1 MFPIFDSSMLI
12 VLPAVALAF
21 WAQSKVRSSY
31 RDMSQVVSSSGLT
44 GAQVARR
51 ILDSNGLHD
60 VEVEAV
66 PGELSDHYD
75 PRDRV
80 VRLSEGIYGN
90 RSLAALGVAAH
101 ECGHAIQHASAYA
114 FLKFRHALL
123 GPANIGSTLAIPMFL
138 IGMFINA
145 FSFLTTIGIA
155 FFSFAVL
162 FHLITLP
169 VEFDASRRALRIL
182 GGSGYISDSEIT
194 GTRKVLDAAAWTYVA
209 SALMAV
215 LQLIQLLVMRGREE

>member
-21 WAQSKVRSSY
+21 WAQSRVRSSY
-31 RDMSQVVSSSGLT
+31 QKMSQISSSSGLT

-60 VEVEAV
+60 VKVEAV
-66 PGELSDHYD
+66 QGELSDHYD

-80 VRLSEGIYGN
+80 VRLSEGIFGS

-114 FLKFRHALL
+114 FLKFRHTLL

-145 FSFLTTIGIA
+145 FSFLTTLGIV

-162 FHLITLP
+162 FHIITLP

-182 GGSGYISDSEIT
+182 GGSGYISDSEIS